1 MVETLV
7 MRGNMQSIFHQPGVV
22 PHTADPNDEKNVKHS
37 RQLEPE
43 TRHHAGTHIQYVF
56 QLTFG

>member
-1 MVETLV
+1 
-7 MRGNMQSIFHQPGVV
+7 MQSIFHQPGVV